1 MDARAGQARSDSA
14 SPRRDC
20 ADDGPPVPLMGS
32 ERLTFCGDPLK
43 MPPLRV
49 APRFSLVRRHLLEA
63 EIDMPKM
70 KTKRAASKR
79 LRVTGSGKIRR
90 GSARLS
96 HMMRGK
102 PARRLRKLRKH
113 EIVDASDEKRFKRL
127 LPYAV

>member
-1 MDARAGQARSDSA
+1 
-14 SPRRDC
+14 
-20 ADDGPPVPLMGS
+20 
-32 ERLTFCGDPLK
+32 
-43 MPPLRV
+43 
-49 APRFSLVRRHLLEA
+49 
-63 EIDMPKM
+63 MPKM

-90 GSARLS
+90 GSARAS

-113 EIVDASDEKRFKRL
+113 DIVDASDEKRFKRL

>member
-1 MDARAGQARSDSA
+1 
-14 SPRRDC
+14 
-20 ADDGPPVPLMGS
+20 
-32 ERLTFCGDPLK
+32 
-43 MPPLRV
+43 MPPLHAAPRV
-49 APRFSLVRRHLLEA
+49 AQARRNIEKQRN
-63 EIDMPKM
+63 MPKM

-79 LRVTGSGKIRR
+79 LRVTGTGKIRR

-113 EIVDASDEKRFKRL
+113 DLVHPSDAKRFKRL